1 MVDIIHPSLNKIFQ
15 SAVYSMVAKRS
26 VCKHSGRKY
35 VTVALLHQG
44 CGPDGLWQ
52 VSQNIFTP
60 AAWKKNSL
68 LIQSKVKGQWFLCHQ
83 SLRSML
89 HKPVGTLYIIFC
101 VDFSPDLKEATEEDE
116 SSLGQYAFLHVGLEL
131 VPIFFLFW
139 LIFGLNW
146 KRSLELIYVFLHPN
160 HHIMSRPS
168 VEDPDSFLNV
178 AGTALSLPFNANH
191 PH

>member
-131 VPIFFLFW
+131 VPIFFI
-139 LIFGLNW
+139 LIDIWIKLEEKFGANLCISSPQSSYYVTA
-146 KRSLELIYVFLHPN
+146 KCGRS
-160 HHIMSRPS
+160 R
-168 VEDPDSFLNV
+168 
-178 AGTALSLPFNANH
+178 
-191 PH
+191 

>member
-26 VCKHSGRKY
+26 VCKHSGWKY
-35 VTVALLHQG
+35 VTVVVLLHQG

-89 HKPVGTLYIIFC
+89 LHKPVGTLYLIFC

-116 SSLGQYAFLHVGLEL
+116 SSVGQDAFLHVGLQL
-131 VPIFFLFW
+131 VPIF
-139 LIFGLNW
+139 LILIDIWTKLEKNFGANLCFCSP
-146 KRSLELIYVFLHPN
+146 RSSYYVTAKCGR
-160 HHIMSRPS
+160 SR
-168 VEDPDSFLNV
+168 
-178 AGTALSLPFNANH
+178 
-191 PH
+191 